1 MRFTVIA
8 PLAAALALAGCNNSD
23 TVTAKNESVASV
35 ADKVAASTIK
45 PLPGRWET
53 TVKMGKVEMTGM
65 PAGAADAMG
74 KHAGPSAP
82 IATCLTPEAAE
93 KMDGSQF
100 RNAGQDCKY
109 DTFTMAGGKVEGVMT
124 CKTGGQTQRVAM
136 NGTYTPEAY
145 DMAISTEMEM
155 QPGKTMKTA
164 MNVSSR
170 RTGDCNGTEMKVPE
184 AKTAG

>member
-1 MRFTVIA
+1 MRFTVIL
-8 PLAAALALAGCNNSD
+8 PLAAGLALAGCNNSD
-23 TVTAKNESVASV
+23 TVTAKNESVGAV
-35 ADKVAASTIK
+35 ADKIAASNIK

-65 PAGAADAMG
+65 PAGAADAMNKRADAG
-74 KHAGPSAP
+74 KPM
-82 IATCLTPEAAE
+82 ATCLTAADAE

-109 DTFTMAGGKVEGVMT
+109 DNFSMAGGKVEGVMT

-136 NGTYTPEAY
+136 TGTYTPEAY
-145 DMAISTEMEM
+145 DLAISTQMEI
-155 QPGKTMKTA
+155 QPGKTMSTE

-170 RTGDCNGTEMKVPE
+170 RTGDCNGTEMKIP
-184 AKTAG
+184 G

>member
-1 MRFTVIA
+1 MRFIVIA

-23 TVTAKNESVASV
+23 TVKAKNESVASV
-35 ADKVAASTIK
+35 ADKVAASNIK

-74 KHAGPSAP
+74 KHVAPSEP
-82 IATCLTPEAAE
+82 MATCLTPEAAE

-100 RNAGQDCKY
+100 RNASQDCKY
-109 DTFTMAGGKVEGVMT
+109 DNFSMAGGKVEGVMT
-124 CKTGGQTQRVAM
+124 CKTGAQSQRVSM
-136 NGTYTPEAY
+136 NGTYTPESY
-145 DMAISTEMEM
+145 DLAITSDMEI
-155 QPGKTMKTA
+155 QPGKTMTTS

-170 RTGDCNGTEMKVPE
+170 RTGDCNGTEMK
-184 AKTAG
+184 